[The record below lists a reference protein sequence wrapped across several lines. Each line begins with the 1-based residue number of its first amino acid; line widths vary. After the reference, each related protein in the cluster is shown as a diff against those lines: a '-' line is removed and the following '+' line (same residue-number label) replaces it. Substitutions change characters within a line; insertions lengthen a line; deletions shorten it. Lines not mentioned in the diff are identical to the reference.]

1 MDSKKVLSELKHLK
15 KTVEATEFNT
25 PISRQL
31 DADYQ
36 ALVALQNIQ
45 ELDQIE
51 IPDVDKNGI
60 SFSLDKKNGC
70 ILVHKTVYVSI
81 SKRLDS

>member
-15 KTVEATEFNT
+15 KAVEATQFNT

-51 IPDVDKNGI
+51 IPDADKNGNHY
-60 SFSLDKKNGC
+60 SLSKENGC
-70 ILVHKTVYVSI
+70 ILFHKTVYVSI
-81 SKRLDS
+81 VKRI

>member
-1 MDSKKVLSELKHLK
+1 MDRKKVLSELKLLK
-15 KTVEATEFNT
+15 KAAEATRFNT

-51 IPDVDKNGI
+51 IPDADKNGNH
-60 SFSLDKKNGC
+60 FSLDKETGS
-70 ILVHKTVYVSI
+70 ILVHTTVYVSI
-81 SKRLDS
+81 VKRI